1 MPLVPSCLFD
11 RDERRFQSVLWSTLP
26 RYHPNCRPAPLAP
39 DNGGVSEEIRPL
51 DALFR
56 AHPEGL
62 HTVFENRFTTSARRG
77 VRCRAYS
84 LCVTFVYSVAPTR
97 CSLKVRNVP
106 TGLVIA
112 TNL

>member
-26 RYHPNCRPAPLAP
+26 RYHPNCHIADGLFKKPRDTTTRCAVSGAP
-39 DNGGVSEEIRPL
+39 GGTTHGIVKIPLHRLSSE
-51 DALFR
+51 
-56 AHPEGL
+56 GSS
-62 HTVFENRFTTSARRG
+62 TT
-77 VRCRAYS
+77 
-84 LCVTFVYSVAPTR
+84 LVYSVAPDR